1 MSALTQRTLLAAV
14 VLAAATSLSLSEG
27 VGVVSGRVTDERGV
41 PMNGVVVVLT
51 SPGVLGSMQAVTN
64 EDGRYWFP
72 AVPGNHPLTIRA
84 QAPDRVPVEYVGH
97 TARRNGSI
105 AVDFRLRKPGDYE
118 ILVLLEDG
126 IPYLRTALDGARSTM
141 PGRMTVQVVEDTG
154 AASARR
160 LREQIAGRPS
170 AVLAFGET
178 AALLARRN
186 IRDIPVVYSMVPEPL
201 DAGLTTAN
209 MCGVPLNGGFARQMA
224 HLVSV
229 MPDARRIGTVY
240 NANRMDRTVGDLKQ
254 AVEAAGLELVAA
266 HVHDGPRADLPPVL
280 EELAAGNIDAFVLLL
295 DPDLIDAQR
304 FEEILTFAQRED
316 ILLMVQDP
324 SLVVTDTSVA
334 VVPGF
339 WDLGAYTGTLVR
351 SIVEGTS
358 QPADIGMSYPDSSF
372 LASGASPRHSGDPWE
387 VLPGDEPDPSIRLA
401 SDE

>member
-1 MSALTQRTLLAAV
+1 MSALVHRALLAAV

-41 PMNGVVVVLT
+41 PMDGVVVVLT

-84 QAPDRVPVEYVGH
+84 QAPDRVPIEYVGH

-105 AVDFRLRKPGDYE
+105 KVDFRLRRPGDYE

-126 IPYLRTALDGARSTM
+126 IPYLRTALDGALSTM
-141 PGRMTVQVVEDTG
+141 PGRTILQVVEDTG

-160 LREQIAGRPS
+160 LREHVAARPS
-170 AVLAFGET
+170 AVLAFGE
-178 AALLARRN
+178 AAAVLARRN

-201 DAGLTTAN
+201 DSGLTTAN
-209 MCGVPLNGGFARQMA
+209 MCGVPLNGGFARQVE

-229 MPDARRIGTVY
+229 MPEARRIGTVY
-240 NANRMDRTVGDLKQ
+240 NANRMDRTFGDLKA

-280 EELAAGNIDAFVLLL
+280 AELGASAIDAFVLLL

-304 FEEILTFAQRED
+304 FDEILTFTQREE

-324 SLVVTDTSVA
+324 SLAVTDASVS

-339 WDLGAYTGTLVR
+339 WDLGAYTGQLVR
-351 SIVEGTS
+351 SIVEGRS
-358 QPADIGMSYPDSSF
+358 QPSEIGMTYPDSNF
-372 LASGASPRHSGDPWE
+372 LASGASPRHSGNPRE